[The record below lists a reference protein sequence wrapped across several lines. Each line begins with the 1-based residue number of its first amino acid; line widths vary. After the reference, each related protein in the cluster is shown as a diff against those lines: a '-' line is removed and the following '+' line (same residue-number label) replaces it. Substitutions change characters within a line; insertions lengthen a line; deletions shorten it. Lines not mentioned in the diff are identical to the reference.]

1 MAKHLPWYCLAL
13 AFFSFSCEKS
23 LVSPEEQAY
32 TAAYVLNKV
41 EKETPQIHT
50 REGGF
55 TGYTHPLFQTPPF
68 TDDTLTT
75 IRGITFHKK
84 TLSEIVRQERT
95 EEKSY
100 YSVNQLDKQMEFSP
114 KFYGIY
120 YTFNPSA
127 PSAFTP
133 ATDQALTKAGLTM
146 KADLT
151 GDGLVLTKYV
161 LAYKSKGRLVG
172 KVDENYL
179 DPAMLAKLKTGD
191 TLITMKYLVYLKR
204 AR

>member
-1 MAKHLPWYCLAL
+1 MAKHLLWYCLAL

-23 LVSPEEQAY
+23 SVSPEQEAY
-32 TAAYVLNKV
+32 TAAYVLDKV
-41 EKETPQIHT
+41 EKEIPQIHT
-50 REGGF
+50 ADGGF
-55 TGYTHPLFQTPPF
+55 TGYAHPLFQTPPF

-75 IRGITFHKK
+75 IRGITFYKK
-84 TLSEIVRQERT
+84 TLSEIVRQEQF

-100 YSVNQLDKQMEFSP
+100 YSVNQLDKKMEFSP

-120 YTFNPSA
+120 YTFNPEV
-127 PSAFTP
+127 PSIFTP

-146 KADLT
+146 KADLKE
-151 GDGLVLTKYV
+151 DGLVLTKYV
-161 LAYKSKGRLVG
+161 LAFKSKGRLVG
-172 KVDENYL
+172 KVDENFL
-179 DPAMLAKLKTGD
+179 DPGMLGKLQPGD

>member
-23 LVSPEEQAY
+23 QVSPEEEAY
-32 TAAYVLNKV
+32 AATYVLDKV

-50 REGGF
+50 LDGGF
-55 TGYTHPLFQTPPF
+55 TGYAHPLFQAPPF

-84 TLSEIVRQERT
+84 TLSEIVRRDQAA
-95 EEKSY
+95 EKSY

-120 YTFNPSA
+120 YTFNPAA
-127 PSAFTP
+127 PAVFTP

-146 KADLT
+146 KADLEP
-151 GDGLVLTKYV
+151 DGLVLTKYV
-161 LAYKSKGRLVG
+161 LAFKSKGRLIG

-179 DPAMLAKLKTGD
+179 DPAMLSKLKEGD
-191 TLITMKYLVYLKR
+191 TLITMKYLVRLKR